1 MHCRSATL
9 PEQYVPEIKEALSKA
24 GQNWD
29 DWKVTDN
36 TCKPHPPVTGFLA
49 NVSHCYMPSRA
60 SSLLAALP
68 DHPVHWQ
75 LGCLRSSCVLAA
87 SSATSSVTLCC
98 ASCITCYMLSHALD
112 ACARQ

>member
-49 NVSHCYMPSRA
+49 NVSR
-60 SSLLAALP
+60 
-68 DHPVHWQ
+68 
-75 LGCLRSSCVLAA
+75 
-87 SSATSSVTLCC
+87 
-98 ASCITCYMLSHALD
+98 CYMLIHALL
-112 ACARQ
+112 C